1 VKEVDYCYLLNKVLP
16 SNIRAL
22 GWTEVTS
29 GFSAR
34 FSAKS
39 RTYRY
44 FFTKKNRNILA
55 MQQAAKYLLGE
66 HDFRNLCKMDVV
78 NVSNFVREI
87 YSSEIKIFQSHSE
100 DSMLSIWMLE
110 ITGIA
115 FLWHMIRCIMSVL
128 LMVGDNLETPEIIP
142 YLLDIDKCKSKPHY
156 DMAEELP
163 LVLHNCNFENLHISY
178 LPRTLWSLTDHF
190 DEVMS
195 NHLVAYARAKNAFDY
210 LKCQYVRQK
219 DMKELLDDL
228 YEKKDRLLSRVHNN
242 TIQNQ
247 SQKNNIQLN
256 NSTSSTVQ
264 LLKRQK
270 IDKSFDEVV
279 DEDMDN
285 LIVWSDALKE
295 IERNH
300 GFTPIENFTPHVP
313 LQYVSSNIIF
323 SLLLFI
329 LLLNQRKGIDDYSTR
344 IQNLQGKKKVLFS
357 YTLLFLH

>member
-1 VKEVDYCYLLNKVLP
+1 
-16 SNIRAL
+16 
-22 GWTEVTS
+22 
-29 GFSAR
+29 
-34 FSAKS
+34 
-39 RTYRY
+39 
-44 FFTKKNRNILA
+44 
-55 MQQAAKYLLGE
+55 
-66 HDFRNLCKMDVV
+66 
-78 NVSNFVREI
+78 
-87 YSSEIKIFQSHSE
+87 
-100 DSMLSIWMLE
+100 
-110 ITGIA
+110 
-115 FLWHMIRCIMSVL
+115 
-128 LMVGDNLETPEIIP
+128 
-142 YLLDIDKCKSKPHY
+142 
-156 DMAEELP
+156 
-163 LVLHNCNFENLHISY
+163 
-178 LPRTLWSLTDHF
+178 
-190 DEVMS
+190 
-195 NHLVAYARAKNAFDY
+195 
-210 LKCQYVRQK
+210 
-219 DMKELLDDL
+219 MKELLDDL